1 MRASLILHVLC
12 LGLLSTPAAPENPER
27 AASIA
32 RYNYRDSD
40 WARLSAAS
48 SNNHSA
54 YSQPQ
59 QGYST
64 TVDPAAQFGAW
75 EGWGTSLAWWANV
88 WGDREDLADLFF
100 TTKNATRVALNS
112 SSSSSSRSSSNGGSE
127 DGHDAE
133 GDVADEDEGEGDA
146 YVVLPALGLTIA
158 RYNAGGCGQRGN
170 SSIEN
175 GTASMVAS
183 ANIPAFKQIEVQ
195 RRGGEEG

>member
-12 LGLLSTPAAPENPER
+12 LGLLSTPAAPNPER

-64 TVDPAAQFGAW
+64 TVDPAAQFGVW

-112 SSSSSSRSSSNGGSE
+112 SSSSNDGSE

-133 GDVADEDEGEGDA
+133 GDVADEDENEGDA

>member
-1 MRASLILHVLC
+1 MLC
-12 LGLLSTPAAPENPER
+12 LGLRSTTAAPANPER

-48 SNNHSA
+48 RTSNNHSA

-100 TTKNATRVALNS
+100 TTKTATRVALNS
-112 SSSSSSRSSSNGGSE
+112 SSSSSSNDGSE
-127 DGHDAE
+127 EDGSEEEHDAE
-133 GDVADEDEGEGDA
+133 GDV

-183 ANIPAFKQIEVQ
+183 ANIPAFKQIEVK
-195 RRGGEEG
+195 RREGEKGGGGYRPLCVV